1 VKDEQ
6 ERSNLAMFKRRA
18 SDITRRPGRK
28 EEEGEEGESQ
38 RTSVSAVER
47 GASVK
52 PQDDSK
58 AQKLMAR

>member
-1 VKDEQ
+1 
-6 ERSNLAMFKRRA
+6 MFKRRA